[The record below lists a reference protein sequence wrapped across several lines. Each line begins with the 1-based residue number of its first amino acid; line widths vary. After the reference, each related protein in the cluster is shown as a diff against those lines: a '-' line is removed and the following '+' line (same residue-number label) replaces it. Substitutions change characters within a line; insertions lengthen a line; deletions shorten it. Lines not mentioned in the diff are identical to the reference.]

1 MSSRGGRATRAM
13 EASERVPSVDI
24 YMLVGDDD
32 PSSGITGMSA
42 LSGQR
47 AEMVII
53 INFTFL
59 TVYPVR

>member
-1 MSSRGGRATRAM
+1 M
-13 EASERVPSVDI
+13 EASERVPSMDI